1 MKESDIQIDVVNWLK
16 SKQSDYRMRFF
27 SIPNEGQR
35 KVWFLNKLVRMGLK
49 SGVPDL
55 VIEFPQGRMVYLEIK
70 AEKGKLSET
79 QQNWLKVS
87 NVFKTPH
94 YIIKGSLDANL
105 SLLEGV
111 LALFPDAKIKK
122 AENSPLQPQEV

>member
-105 SLLEGV
+105 SLLEGI
-111 LALFPDAKIKK
+111 LDLYPDAKIKSDK
-122 AENSPLQPQEV
+122 NPLQPQEV

>member
-1 MKESDIQIDVVNWLK
+1 MKESDIQIEVVDWFK
-16 SKQSDYRMRFF
+16 SKQSEYRFRIF
-27 SIPNEGQR
+27 SVPNEGQR

-55 VIEFPQGRMVYLEIK
+55 ILEFPKGRMVYLEIK

-87 NVFKTPH
+87 NLFHTPH
-94 YIIKGSLDANL
+94 YVLYGSVNANL

-111 LALFPDAKIKK
+111 LALFPDAKIKSDK
-122 AENSPLQPQEV
+122 NPLQPQEV

>member
-27 SIPNEGQR
+27 CIPNEGQR

-122 AENSPLQPQEV
+122 AENSPLLPQEV

>member
-1 MKESDIQIDVVNWLK
+1 MKESDIQIDIVNWLK

-122 AENSPLQPQEV
+122 AENSPLLPQEV

>member
-1 MKESDIQIDVVNWLK
+1 MKESDIQIEVVDWFK
-16 SKQSDYRMRFF
+16 SKQSEYRFRIF
-27 SIPNEGQR
+27 SVPNEGQR

-55 VIEFPQGRMVYLEIK
+55 ILEFPKGRMVYLEIK

-94 YIIKGSLDANL
+94 YVLYGSVDANL

-122 AENSPLQPQEV
+122 AENSPLPPQEE

>member
-1 MKESDIQIDVVNWLK
+1 MKESDIQIEVVEWLK
-16 SKQSDYRMRFF
+16 SKQSDYRIRFF

-55 VIEFPQGRMVYLEIK
+55 ILEFPKGRMVYLEIK

-94 YIIKGSLDANL
+94 YIIKGSVEANMDV
-105 SLLEGV
+105 LEGV
-111 LALFPDAKIKK
+111 LALFPDAKIKSDK
-122 AENSPLQPQEV
+122 NPLQPQEV

>member
-1 MKESDIQIDVVNWLK
+1 MKESDIQIEVVEWLK
-16 SKQSDYRMRFF
+16 EQQKHYRFRFF
-27 SIPNEGQR
+27 YCVNEGKR
-35 KVWFLNKLVRMGLK
+35 KVWYLHKLVRMGLK

-55 VIEFPQGRMVYLEIK
+55 ILEFPKGRMVYLEIK

-87 NVFKTPH
+87 NLFHTPH
-94 YIIKGSLDANL
+94 YVLYGSVDANL

-122 AENSPLQPQEV
+122 AENSPLPPQEV

>member
-1 MKESDIQIDVVNWLK
+1 MKESDIQIEVVDWFK
-16 SKQSDYRMRFF
+16 SKQSEYRFRIF
-27 SIPNEGQR
+27 SVPNEGQR

-55 VIEFPQGRMVYLEIK
+55 ILEFPKGRIVYLEIK

-87 NVFKTPH
+87 NLFHTPH
-94 YIIKGSLDANL
+94 YVLYGSVDANL

-111 LALFPDAKIKK
+111 LALFPDAKIKSDK
-122 AENSPLQPQEV
+122 NPLQPQEV

>member
-1 MKESDIQIDVVNWLK
+1 MKESDIQIEVVQWLK

-55 VIEFPQGRMVYLEIK
+55 VIEFPEGRMVYLEIK
-70 AEKGKLSET
+70 TEKGKLSET

-87 NVFKTPH
+87 KVFHTPH
-94 YIIKGSLDANL
+94 YVLYGSVDANL

-111 LALFPDAKIKK
+111 LALFPDAKIKSDK
-122 AENSPLQPQEV
+122 NPLQPQEV

>member
-1 MKESDIQIDVVNWLK
+1 MKESDIQIEVVDWFK
-16 SKQSDYRMRFF
+16 SKQSEYRFRIF
-27 SIPNEGQR
+27 SVPNEGQR

-55 VIEFPQGRMVYLEIK
+55 ILEFPKGRMVYLEIK
-70 AEKGKLSET
+70 SEKGKLSET

-94 YIIKGSLDANL
+94 YIIKGSVEANL
-105 SLLEGV
+105 SVLEGV
-111 LALFPDAKIKK
+111 LALFPDAKIKSDK
-122 AENSPLQPQEV
+122 NPLQPQEV

>member
-1 MKESDIQIDVVNWLK
+1 MKESDIQIEVVDWFK
-16 SKQSDYRMRFF
+16 SKQSEYRFRIF
-27 SIPNEGQR
+27 SVPNEGQR

-55 VIEFPQGRMVYLEIK
+55 ILEFPMGRMVYLEIK

-87 NVFKTPH
+87 NLFHTPH
-94 YIIKGSLDANL
+94 YVLYGSVDANL

-111 LALFPDAKIKK
+111 LALFPDAKIKSDK
-122 AENSPLQPQEV
+122 NPLQPQEV

>member
-94 YIIKGSLDANL
+94 YIIKGSVDANL
-105 SLLEGV
+105 SLLEGI
-111 LALFPDAKIKK
+111 LDLYPDAKIKSDK
-122 AENSPLQPQEV
+122 NPLQPQEV

>member
-1 MKESDIQIDVVNWLK
+1 MKESDIQIEVVEWLK
-16 SKQSDYRMRFF
+16 EKQKHYRFRFF
-27 SIPNEGQR
+27 YCVNEGKR
-35 KVWFLNKLVRMGLK
+35 KVWYLHKLVRMGLK

-55 VIEFPQGRMVYLEIK
+55 ILEFPKGRLVYLEIK
-70 AEKGKLSET
+70 TEKGKLSET

-94 YIIKGSLDANL
+94 YVLYGSVDANL

-122 AENSPLQPQEV
+122 AENSPLPPQEV

>member
-122 AENSPLQPQEV
+122 AENNPLLPQEV

>member
-16 SKQSDYRMRFF
+16 SKQSEYRMRFF

-122 AENSPLQPQEV
+122 AENSPLLPQEV

>member
-1 MKESDIQIDVVNWLK
+1 VKESDIQIEVVDWFK
-16 SKQSDYRMRFF
+16 SKQSEYRFRIF
-27 SIPNEGQR
+27 SVPNEGQR

-55 VIEFPQGRMVYLEIK
+55 ILEFPEGRMVYLEIK

-94 YIIKGSLDANL
+94 YIIKGSVDANL
-105 SLLEGV
+105 SLLEGI
-111 LALFPDAKIKK
+111 LDLYPDAKIKSDK
-122 AENSPLQPQEV
+122 NPLQPQEV

>member
-1 MKESDIQIDVVNWLK
+1 MKESDIQIEVVEWLK
-16 SKQSDYRMRFF
+16 SKQSDYRIRFF

-70 AEKGKLSET
+70 TEKGKLSET
-79 QQNWLKVS
+79 QQNYLKVS

-94 YIIKGSLDANL
+94 YVLYGSVDANL

-111 LALFPDAKIKK
+111 LALFPDAKIKSDK
-122 AENSPLQPQEV
+122 NPLQPQEV

>member
-1 MKESDIQIDVVNWLK
+1 MKESDIQIEVVDWFK
-16 SKQSDYRMRFF
+16 SKQSEYRMRFF

-35 KVWFLNKLVRMGLK
+35 KVWFLNKLVKMGLK

-70 AEKGKLSET
+70 AAKGRLSET
-79 QQNWLKVS
+79 QKNWLKVS
-87 NVFKTPH
+87 KVFHTPH
-94 YIIKGSLDANL
+94 YVLYGSVDANL

-111 LALFPDAKIKK
+111 LALFPDAKIKADK
-122 AENSPLQPQEV
+122 NPLPPLEE

>member
-1 MKESDIQIDVVNWLK
+1 MKESDIQIEVVEWLK
-16 SKQSDYRMRFF
+16 EQQKHYRFRFF
-27 SIPNEGQR
+27 YCVNEGKR
-35 KVWFLNKLVRMGLK
+35 KVWYLHKLVRMGLK

-55 VIEFPQGRMVYLEIK
+55 ILEFPKGRMVYLEIK

-94 YIIKGSLDANL
+94 YIIKGSVEANMDV
-105 SLLEGV
+105 LEGV
-111 LALFPDAKIKK
+111 LDLYPDAKIKSDK
-122 AENSPLQPQEV
+122 NPLQPQEV

>member
-79 QQNWLKVS
+79 QQKWLKVS

-105 SLLEGV
+105 SVLEGV

-122 AENSPLQPQEV
+122 AENSPLLPQEV

>member
-1 MKESDIQIDVVNWLK
+1 MKESDIQIEVVNWLK

-105 SLLEGV
+105 SVLEGV

-122 AENSPLQPQEV
+122 AENSPLLPQEV

>member
-70 AEKGKLSET
+70 TQKGKLSET

-105 SLLEGV
+105 SVLEGV

-122 AENSPLQPQEV
+122 AENSPLLPQEV

>member
-87 NVFKTPH
+87 NLFHTPH
-94 YIIKGSLDANL
+94 YVLYGSLELNK

-111 LALFPDAKIKK
+111 LDMFPDAKIKK
-122 AENSPLQPQEV
+122 AEKSPLLPQEV

>member
-1 MKESDIQIDVVNWLK
+1 MKESDIQIEVVDWFK
-16 SKQSDYRMRFF
+16 SKQSEYRFRIF
-27 SIPNEGQR
+27 SVPNEGQR

-55 VIEFPQGRMVYLEIK
+55 ILEFPKGRIVYLEIK

-87 NVFKTPH
+87 KVFHTPH
-94 YIIKGSLDANL
+94 YVLYGSVDANL

-111 LALFPDAKIKK
+111 LALFPDAKIKSDK
-122 AENSPLQPQEV
+122 NPLQPQEV

>member
-1 MKESDIQIDVVNWLK
+1 MKESDIQIEVVDWFK
-16 SKQSDYRMRFF
+16 SKQSEYRFRIF
-27 SIPNEGQR
+27 SVPNEGQR

-55 VIEFPQGRMVYLEIK
+55 ILEFPKGRMVYLEIK

-79 QQNWLKVS
+79 QQKWLKVS
-87 NVFKTPH
+87 KVFHTPH
-94 YIIKGSLDANL
+94 YVLYGSVDANL

-111 LALFPDAKIKK
+111 LALFPDAKIKSDK
-122 AENSPLQPQEV
+122 NPLQPQEE

>member
-1 MKESDIQIDVVNWLK
+1 
-16 SKQSDYRMRFF
+16 MRFF

-122 AENSPLQPQEV
+122 AENSPLPPQEV

>member
-1 MKESDIQIDVVNWLK
+1 MKESDIQIEVVDWFK
-16 SKQSDYRMRFF
+16 SKQSEYRFRIF
-27 SIPNEGQR
+27 SVPNEGQR

-55 VIEFPQGRMVYLEIK
+55 ILEFPKGRMVYLEIK

-87 NVFKTPH
+87 NLFHTPH
-94 YIIKGSLDANL
+94 YVLYGSVESNN

-111 LALFPDAKIKK
+111 LALFPDAKIKSDK
-122 AENSPLQPQEV
+122 NPLQPQEV

>member
-94 YIIKGSLDANL
+94 YIIKGSVDANL
-105 SLLEGV
+105 SLLEGI
-111 LALFPDAKIKK
+111 LDLYPDAKIKK
-122 AENSPLQPQEV
+122 AENSPLLPQEV

>member
-1 MKESDIQIDVVNWLK
+1 MKESDIQIEVVEWLK
-16 SKQSDYRMRFF
+16 SKQSEYRMRFF

-35 KVWFLNKLVRMGLK
+35 KVWFLNKLVKMGLK

-70 AEKGKLSET
+70 AEKGRLSET

-87 NVFKTPH
+87 KVFHTPH
-94 YIIKGSLDANL
+94 YVLYGSVDANL
-105 SLLEGV
+105 CVLEGV
-111 LALFPDAKIKK
+111 LALFPDAKIKADK
-122 AENSPLQPQEV
+122 NPLPPLEE

>member
-1 MKESDIQIDVVNWLK
+1 MKESDIQIEVVEWLK
-16 SKQSDYRMRFF
+16 EQQKHYRFRYFYCV
-27 SIPNEGQR
+27 NEGKR
-35 KVWFLNKLVRMGLK
+35 KVWYLHKLVRMGLK

-55 VIEFPQGRMVYLEIK
+55 ILEFPKGRLVYLEIK

-94 YIIKGSLDANL
+94 YVIKGSVEANMDV
-105 SLLEGV
+105 LEGV

-122 AENSPLQPQEV
+122 AENSPLPPQEV

>member
-70 AEKGKLSET
+70 AKKGKLSET

-122 AENSPLQPQEV
+122 AENSPLLPQEV

>member
-87 NVFKTPH
+87 NLFHTPH
-94 YIIKGSLDANL
+94 YVLYGSLELNK

-111 LALFPDAKIKK
+111 LDLFPDAKIKK
-122 AENSPLQPQEV
+122 AENSPLLPQEV

>member
-1 MKESDIQIDVVNWLK
+1 VKESDIQIDVVNWLK

-70 AEKGKLSET
+70 TQKGKLSET

-105 SLLEGV
+105 SVLEGV

-122 AENSPLQPQEV
+122 AENSPLLPQEV

>member
-1 MKESDIQIDVVNWLK
+1 M
-16 SKQSDYRMRFF
+16 
-27 SIPNEGQR
+27 
-35 KVWFLNKLVRMGLK
+35 WFLNKLVRMGLK

-55 VIEFPQGRMVYLEIK
+55 ILEFPKGRMVYLEIK

-79 QQNWLKVS
+79 QQKWLKVS
-87 NVFKTPH
+87 NLFHTPH
-94 YIIKGSLDANL
+94 YVLYGSVDANL

-122 AENSPLQPQEV
+122 AENSPLPPQEV

>member
-87 NVFKTPH
+87 NLFHTPH
-94 YIIKGSLDANL
+94 YVLYGSLESNK

-111 LALFPDAKIKK
+111 LDMFPDAKIKK
-122 AENSPLQPQEV
+122 AENSPLLPQEV